1 MVRIRKAYSAV
12 GVLLMLEFLAQL
24 YFIGVAVFTV
34 NEGQPDSETSVY
46 AAFQGYEGWL
56 TLHGATGLLGVSV
69 TILALIALSFAARYP
84 WGTTGLS
91 ALLFLQ
97 LVIQTL
103 IAHPPVPL
111 LVSGLHPVNGFL
123 MIGLTIWLT
132 ARNWAFGSRARAS
145 LPVAKQPPA

>member
-1 MVRIRKAYSAV
+1 M
-12 GVLLMLEFLAQL
+12 LLLLEFLAQL
-24 YFIGVAVFTV
+24 FFIGVAVFTV
-34 NEGQPDSETSVY
+34 NEGQPDSETSIY
-46 AAFQGYEGWL
+46 AAFQNSEIWFI
-56 TLHGATGLLGVSV
+56 LHGVTGLLVVSV
-69 TILALIALSFAARYP
+69 TILTLIALSFAARYS

-123 MIGLTIWLT
+123 MIGLAGWLT
-132 ARNWAFGSRARAS
+132 FRNWAFGSGARAS
-145 LPVAKQPPA
+145 PSNAEEPPGQISIR

>member
-1 MVRIRKAYSAV
+1 
-12 GVLLMLEFLAQL
+12 VLLLLEFGAQL
-24 YFIGVAVFTV
+24 FFIGVAVFTI
-34 NEGQPDSETSVY
+34 NDGQPDSETSIY
-46 AAFQGYEGWL
+46 AAYQSSEIWVIF
-56 TLHGATGLLGVSV
+56 HGVTGLLVVSV
-69 TILALIALSFAARYP
+69 TILALITLAFAARYP

-103 IAHPPVPL
+103 IAHPPVPP

-123 MIGLTIWLT
+123 MIGLAGWLT

-145 LPVAKQPPA
+145 LPSAKQPPGQISIR